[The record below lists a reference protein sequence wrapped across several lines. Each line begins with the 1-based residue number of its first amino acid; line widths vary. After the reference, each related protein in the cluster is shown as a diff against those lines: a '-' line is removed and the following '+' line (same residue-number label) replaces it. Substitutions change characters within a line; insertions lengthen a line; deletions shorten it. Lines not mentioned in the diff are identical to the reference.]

1 MIVFVRTQTS
11 ERPSLV
17 CVCSPVTLSSRY
29 PPLLL
34 ISAII
39 VGIHGLFLRRSP
51 LESKYSDV
59 SSSESCVAQSITE
72 GVDGGI
78 DVTEEVGYV
87 PNDIRDD
94 LKRKNFV

>member
-1 MIVFVRTQTS
+1 M
-11 ERPSLV
+11 
-17 CVCSPVTLSSRY
+17 CVCSVVTLSSRY
-29 PPLLL
+29 PPPLLL

-39 VGIHGLFLRRSP
+39 VGIHWLFLRRPP

-87 PNDIRDD
+87 PNNIRDD
-94 LKRKNFV
+94 LKRKNCL

>member
-29 PPLLL
+29 PLLL

-59 SSSESCVAQSITE
+59 SSSESCVAQSVTE

>member
-29 PPLLL
+29 PLLLL

-78 DVTEEVGYV
+78 DVTEEVCYV
-87 PNDIRDD
+87 PNDIRND

>member
-29 PPLLL
+29 PLLL

-59 SSSESCVAQSITE
+59 SSSESCVAQSVTE

-78 DVTEEVGYV
+78 NVTEEVGYV

-94 LKRKNFV
+94 LKRQNCE

>member
-29 PPLLL
+29 PLLLL

>member
-1 MIVFVRTQTS
+1 MIVFVRTQTL

-29 PPLLL
+29 PLLL

-39 VGIHGLFLRRSP
+39 VGIHWLFLRCPP

-59 SSSESCVAQSITE
+59 SSSESCVAQSVTE

-78 DVTEEVGYV
+78 DVTEEVCYV

>member
-29 PPLLL
+29 PLLL